1 MCGVYLKR
9 SEKLKSNSKH
19 RNTHKRKI
27 GKHKMKKILNL
38 IALLGLVG
46 LGQTNAATIFAGDV
60 AVYRV
65 GANGSAAALTSGNN
79 AVFVDVFRNT
89 GGTWSL
95 NQTIAMPTVVSGN
108 NQILTASGTAGSE
121 GFINMSEDGRYFV
134 LGGYN
139 NVVNNVAASTALGTG
154 KSSTDRTIGLLTLS
168 SGSVDTTTHGAWGLG
183 SAGQNIRSVASH
195 DGTSFY
201 ATTDGGI
208 YYGAYG
214 ASAAAPSLIKVGNL
228 RGLEIS
234 QGNLLVGTGSANAIA
249 TGSTAGAIGTTSGL
263 PTSTATMT
271 RMFNEAAGTSPYGF
285 SLLDLNKDG
294 VDETAYIADSSGG
307 INKMYFDGSTWTSK
321 GVIAGTYSG
330 LEAVYNGTSVDIFV
344 TAASG
349 LTLGTL
355 NDASA
360 IGGALTG
367 TVTTIGTAGANTAF
381 RGVAV
386 AAVPEPS
393 AQALLGLG
401 MVALVAVRALRRGR
415 SDS

>member
-1 MCGVYLKR
+1 
-9 SEKLKSNSKH
+9 
-19 RNTHKRKI
+19 
-27 GKHKMKKILNL
+27 MKKILNL

-46 LGQTNAATIFAGDV
+46 LGQTNAATIFGGDV

-349 LTLGTL
+349 FTLGTL

-393 AQALLGLG
+393 SGALLVLG
-401 MVALVAVRALRRGR
+401 GAALVAVRSLRKKN
-415 SDS
+415 S

>member
-1 MCGVYLKR
+1 
-9 SEKLKSNSKH
+9 
-19 RNTHKRKI
+19 
-27 GKHKMKKILNL
+27 MKKTLN
-38 IALLGLVG
+38 IIVLLGLVG
-46 LGQTNAATIFAGDV
+46 LGQTNAATIFGGDV

-65 GANGSAAALTSGNN
+65 GDGTATAALTSGNN

-89 GGTWSL
+89 GGAWSL

-108 NQILTASGTAGSE
+108 NQILTASGSAASE
-121 GFINMSEDGRYFV
+121 GFLNMSEDGRYFV

-139 NVVNNVAASTALGTG
+139 KVVNNITASTTLGTG
-154 KSSTDRTIGLLTLS
+154 KNSTDRTIGLITLS
-168 SGSVDTTTHGAWGLG
+168 SGSVDTTTHGTWGLG
-183 SAGQNIRSVASH
+183 SAGQNIRSVASN

-208 YYGAYG
+208 YYGEYG
-214 ASAAAPSLIKVGNL
+214 ASAAGPSLIKAGNL
-228 RGLEIS
+228 RVLEIS
-234 QGNLLVGTGSANAIA
+234 QGNLLVGTGSASAIA
-249 TGSTAGAIGTTSGL
+249 TGSVAGAIGTTSGL

-271 RMFNEAAGTSPYGF
+271 TLFKGAGSSPYGF

-294 VDETAYIADSSGG
+294 VDETAYIADSAGG
-307 INKMYFDGSTWTSK
+307 ISKMYFDGNTWASK
-321 GVIAGTYSG
+321 GVIAGTYGG

-367 TVTTIGTAGANTAF
+367 TVTTIGTAGTNTAF
-381 RGVAV
+381 RGVA
-386 AAVPEPS
+386 ASPVPEPS

-401 MVALVAVRALRRGR
+401 MAALVAVRALRRGR
-415 SDS
+415 GDS

>member
-1 MCGVYLKR
+1 
-9 SEKLKSNSKH
+9 
-19 RNTHKRKI
+19 
-27 GKHKMKKILNL
+27 MKKILNL

-46 LGQTNAATIFAGDV
+46 LGQTNAATIFGGDV

-79 AVFVDVFRNT
+79 AVFVDVFRKT
-89 GGTWSL
+89 DGAWSL
-95 NQTIAMPTVVSGN
+95 NQTIAMPTEVSGN

-139 NVVNNVAASTALGTG
+139 KVVNNVGATLALGTG
-154 KSSTDRTIGLLTLS
+154 KYSTDRTIGLLTLS
-168 SGSVDTTTHGAWGLG
+168 SGSVDTTTHGAWGSG
-183 SAGQNIRSVASH
+183 SAGQNVRSIASN

-201 ATTDGGI
+201 ATTDGGA

-214 ASAAAPSLIKVGNL
+214 ASAAAPSLIKAGNL

-234 QGNLLVGTGSANAIA
+234 QGNLLVGTGSASAIA
-249 TGSTAGAIGTTSGL
+249 TGSVAGAIGTTSGL
-263 PTSTATMT
+263 PTLTATMT
-271 RMFNEAAGTSPYGF
+271 TLFKGAGSSPYGF

-294 VDETAYIADSSGG
+294 VDETAYIADSSAG
-307 INKMYFDGSTWTSK
+307 ISKMYFDGSTWTSK
-321 GVIAGTYSG
+321 GVIAGAYNG

-349 LTLGTL
+349 FTLGTL

-360 IGGALTG
+360 IGEALTG
-367 TVTTIGTAGANTAF
+367 TVTTIGTAGTNTAF

>member
-1 MCGVYLKR
+1 
-9 SEKLKSNSKH
+9 
-19 RNTHKRKI
+19 
-27 GKHKMKKILNL
+27 MKKILNL

-46 LGQTNAATIFAGDV
+46 LGQTNAATIFGGDV

-393 AQALLGLG
+393 SGALLVLG
-401 MVALVAVRALRRGR
+401 GAALVAVRSLRKKN
-415 SDS
+415 S

>member
-1 MCGVYLKR
+1 
-9 SEKLKSNSKH
+9 
-19 RNTHKRKI
+19 
-27 GKHKMKKILNL
+27 MKKILNL

-46 LGQTNAATIFAGDV
+46 LGQTNAATIFGGDV

-214 ASAAAPSLIKVGNL
+214 ASAATPSLIKAGNL

-349 LTLGTL
+349 FTLGTL

-393 AQALLGLG
+393 SGALLVLG
-401 MVALVAVRALRRGR
+401 GAALVAVRSLRKKN
-415 SDS
+415 S

>member
-1 MCGVYLKR
+1 
-9 SEKLKSNSKH
+9 
-19 RNTHKRKI
+19 
-27 GKHKMKKILNL
+27 MKKILNL

-46 LGQTNAATIFAGDV
+46 LGQTNAATIFGGDV

-65 GANGSAAALTSGNN
+65 GANGSAAVLTSGNN

-214 ASAAAPSLIKVGNL
+214 ASAATPSLIKAGNL

-234 QGNLLVGTGSANAIA
+234 QGNLLVGTGSGNAIA

-321 GVIAGTYSG
+321 GVIAGTYNG

-344 TAASG
+344 TAANG
-349 LTLGTL
+349 FTLGTL

-393 AQALLGLG
+393 SGALLVLG
-401 MVALVAVRALRRGR
+401 GAALVAVRSLRKKN
-415 SDS
+415 S